1 MLYNIF
7 MEKNM
12 LIATVLNE
20 HARVYLLNSKEIV
33 EKARKIHDLWP
44 TSCAA
49 LGRCLSATVLLAM
62 NQKDENE
69 EVTVTINGNGP
80 IGRILCTGSSSGMI
94 KGYCDNPHIYETYP
108 DSHKLA
114 VGLAVGTDGYLSVS
128 KNLKLKQS
136 YTSQVELQTGEIGD
150 DFVYYFAVSQQIP
163 ALVSL
168 GVLVDTDDSV
178 KSAGAMII
186 ELLPNHTEKDIEYL
200 ESLNLKPISS
210 VLDENPDIHDYL
222 FSLFKDAK
230 ILDEKYVEYH
240 CDCSKDRFTKKLLT
254 LNSKDLNEI
263 LNDKHLDITCE
274 FCKKNY
280 HYDIDDIKQILDYV
294 SDSK

>member
-1 MLYNIF
+1 
-7 MEKNM
+7 M

-20 HARVYLLNSKEIV
+20 HARVYLLNSKELV
-33 EKARKIHDLWP
+33 EQARQIHDLWP

-49 LGRCLSATVLLAM
+49 LGRTLSATVLLAM

-108 DSHKLA
+108 NSHKLA

-128 KNLKLKQS
+128 KNLKLKQN
-136 YTSQVELQTGEIGD
+136 YTSQVQLQTGEIGD
-150 DFVYYFAVSQQIP
+150 DFAYYFLISQQIP
-163 ALVSL
+163 AIVSL
-168 GVLVDTDDSV
+168 GVLIDTDDSV

-186 ELLPNHTEKDIEYL
+186 ELLPNHNEEDIKYL
-200 ESLNLKPISS
+200 ENLNLKPISS
-210 VLDENPDIHDYL
+210 VLDENPNIEDYL
-222 FSLFKDAK
+222 YSLFKDAK
-230 ILDEKYVEYH
+230 ILEEKYVKYH
-240 CDCSKDRFTKKLLT
+240 CDCSKERFKRKLLT
-254 LNSKDLNEI
+254 LRKDDLNEI
-263 LNDKHLDITCE
+263 LKDEHLDITCE

-280 HYDIDDIKQILDYV
+280 HFDIDDIKELLKYV
-294 SDSK
+294 